1 MTMLGVNQD
10 KSFEE
15 SKIDEKFRQM
25 QTREMQIEL
34 KQKDKKID
42 TLKTQIA
49 EKNERIERLRK
60 QLQGTENQ
68 RLND

>member
-1 MTMLGVNQD
+1 
-10 KSFEE
+10 
-15 SKIDEKFRQM
+15 M

-68 RLND
+68 RLNDQIKSMNE

>member
-1 MTMLGVNQD
+1 
-10 KSFEE
+10 
-15 SKIDEKFRQM
+15 
-25 QTREMQIEL
+25 MQIEL

-42 TLKTQIA
+42 TLKAQIA

-68 RLND
+68 RLNDQIKSMNE